1 VYWDATDKITVSAEG
16 RYQKEEI
23 FAKTYSTAVATY
35 GSVLTSVTGSYNAFL
50 PRINF
55 QYKAS
60 KDLQFYALYSEGNNP
75 GGFQPIT
82 PAQAASVGVNYAFDE
97 EKIANY
103 EAGIKSTWLDGRL
116 VVNAAVYHMDFTKE
130 QLSQTF
136 PVAGTPLGFAS
147 IYLPGISSK
156 VDGFEVEANAQ
167 VSQALQIRATV
178 GYGKAIYKSFCS
190 TPYGLLTG
198 IYTGPNCRTV
208 NGKQQEG
215 TPALQ
220 TSLSG
225 DYVRPMANGWAF
237 FARGDWQYQ
246 SKVYNEEWDQSWIPG
261 HGLANL
267 RFGVE
272 NAHWSTELFVRNLT
286 DDSNTTRSTRV
297 TDGRI
302 GAAYGTYPPLVAGGI
317 TYPQTAAGQQTVAGT
332 GKKPRQYGLRVSYQ
346 F

>member
-1 VYWDATDKITVSAEG
+1 
-16 RYQKEEI
+16 
-23 FAKTYSTAVATY
+23 
-35 GSVLTSVTGSYNAFL
+35 
-50 PRINF
+50 
-55 QYKAS
+55 
-60 KDLQFYALYSEGNNP
+60 
-75 GGFQPIT
+75 
-82 PAQAASVGVNYAFDE
+82 VNYNFDE
-97 EKIANY
+97 EKIADY
-103 EAGIKSTWLDGRL
+103 EAGIKSTWMNGRL
-116 VVNAAVYHMDFTKE
+116 SFNAAIYHMDFTKE

-167 VSQALQIRATV
+167 VSQALQVRATI

-225 DYVRPMANGWAF
+225 DYAHPMASGWTF

-267 RFGVE
+267 RFGME
-272 NAHWSTELFVRNLT
+272 NAHWSTEVFVRNLT

-302 GAAYGTYPPLVAGGI
+302 GAAYGTYPVLVAGGV